1 MDDFEFLKRFEKGE
15 KFSERELSIMP
26 WEMNV
31 VDTVYGENGRWT
43 RPVQTIFEVQGRLF
57 ALDWDEGLTE
67 SQDHEFDLQPYEVE
81 KRTKTIVVNEYI
93 RRNNQRNMDNDN

>member
-1 MDDFEFLKRFEKGE
+1 MDDSEFLWRFDEGD

-31 VDTVYGENGRWT
+31 VETIYGENQRWT

-81 KRTKTIVVNEYI
+81 KRTKVIEVNEYVKK
-93 RRNNQRNMDNDN
+93 D

>member
-1 MDDFEFLKRFEKGE
+1 MDDSEFLWRFDEGD

-31 VDTVYGENGRWT
+31 VETINGENGRWT

-57 ALDWDEGLTE
+57 ALDWEEGLTE
-67 SQDHEFDLQPYEVE
+67 SQDHEFFEQPYEVE
-81 KRTKTIVVNEYI
+81 KRTKVIEVNEYVKK
-93 RRNNQRNMDNDN
+93 D